1 MMVQLGTLPDAW
13 FKNLRLL
20 QVRVKLNLITS
31 LWLSL
36 SNPVSCVSGEIVA
49 KIKALEGIVGKR
61 MVENHKVPTM
71 KKPRIRVKYNL
82 ANIAIES
89 SRNRGLLVK
98 DKRYFAT
105 NS

>member
-1 MMVQLGTLPDAW
+1 M
-13 FKNLRLL
+13 
-20 QVRVKLNLITS
+20 KLNLITS

-36 SNPVSCVSGEIVA
+36 PSPLSYVSGEIVA
-49 KIKALEGIVGKR
+49 KIKALEGIVSKR
-61 MVENHKVPTM
+61 TVEDHKVPAM
-71 KKPRIRVKYNL
+71 KKPKMHVKYNL

-105 NS
+105 NN